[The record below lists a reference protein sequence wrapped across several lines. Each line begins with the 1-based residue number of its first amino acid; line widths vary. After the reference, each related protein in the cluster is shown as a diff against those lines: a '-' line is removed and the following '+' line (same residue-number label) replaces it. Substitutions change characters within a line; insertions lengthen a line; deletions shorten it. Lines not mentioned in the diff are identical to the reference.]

1 MTVSAYDGI
10 RELILTNAL
19 PANEPLVETAL
30 AEQFGVSRTP
40 IRDALRRLEQDGL
53 VERFGRGVR
62 VRELSPE
69 EILEIYEVRETLE
82 AAAARAAA
90 NRRTELDL
98 SRLAAI
104 HEEML
109 ALGENLDERVA
120 LNNRF
125 HETLWQAS
133 HNSTLQESI
142 GRLIMRLRRHPHT
155 TLEYPGRWE
164 RVLTEHQEMLDA
176 IRDREA
182 DRAAEIATV
191 HMSAARDVRLRIYA
205 TNPDGLRGQ

>member
-1 MTVSAYDGI
+1 MAISAYDGI
-10 RELILTNAL
+10 RELILNNSL
-19 PANEPLVETAL
+19 PMNEPLVETAL
-30 AEQFGVSRTP
+30 AEQFNVSRTP

-82 AAAARAAA
+82 ASAARAAA

-98 SRLAAI
+98 TRLEAI

-109 ALGENLDERVA
+109 SLGDDLAVRVL

-142 GRLIMRLRRHPHT
+142 GRLIVRLRRHPHT
-155 TLEYPGRWE
+155 TLEFPGRWE
-164 RVLTEHQEMLDA
+164 RVLAEHQELIAA
-176 IRDREA
+176 IRDRRADEA
-182 DRAAEIATV
+182 AQIAMD
-191 HMSAARDVRLRIYA
+191 HMSTARDVRLRIYA
-205 TNPDGLRGQ
+205 TDPDRLRA